1 PNRWVK
7 TVQSLPGDRGTRR
20 LPCPQSSVLAALGFS
35 PRGVSPRMYGP
46 RLQLLAILGDHGLPA
61 SGYGKLL
68 DLSVQEN
75 SRLER
80 NRSR

>member
-1 PNRWVK
+1 MMSAAWRPWNEATASSTEQRSSRLGVFSCK
-7 TVQSLPGDRGTRR
+7 GFPQGCTV
-20 LPCPQSSVLAALGFS
+20 LG
-35 PRGVSPRMYGP
+35 
-46 RLQLLAILGDHGLPA
+46 LQLLAILGDHGLPA
-61 SGYGKLL
+61 SGYGKLF